1 MPAHVSIL
9 QLVTAVVFAL
19 ASAVW
24 MLGLI
29 RVRRYRFENAARRD
43 GGNGG
48 MLGSLPAQRRGA
60 PPWES
65 VELTPA
71 ERDAFAGL
79 VRRFGETS

>member
-1 MPAHVSIL
+1 MSAHLSIL

-24 MLGLI
+24 ALGVI
-29 RVRRYRFENAARRD
+29 RIRHDRLESAARQH
-43 GGNGG
+43 GGT
-48 MLGSLPAQRRGA
+48 LRSLPAQRRGA

-71 ERDAFAGL
+71 ERDAFAVL

>member
-24 MLGLI
+24 VLGLI
-29 RVRRYRFENAARRD
+29 RIRRHRFERTARHH
-43 GGNGG
+43 GGT
-48 MLGSLPAQRRGA
+48 LRSLPAQRRGA
-60 PPWES
+60 PPGES
-65 VELTPA
+65 VKLTPA

-79 VRRFGETS
+79 VRRFGETA